1 MLLSRDSVLNS
12 LSYFHV
18 CDNQC
23 HLISCMTFLR
33 GNYLPYTLKLML
45 AQFIDSRYFKLSEV
59 NTIIS
64 NLTMGCS
71 LHMSQ
76 SNDQQE
82 RDVSVSHSGIYDLM
96 LFGAQS
102 ALHEELCVCV

>member
-1 MLLSRDSVLNS
+1 MHDVLE
-12 LSYFHV
+12 
-18 CDNQC
+18 
-23 HLISCMTFLR
+23 
-33 GNYLPYTLKLML
+33 GYLPYTLKLML

-96 LFGAQS
+96 FGAQS